1 MRARFDAE
9 QPDFKTA
16 ELGNGKTAVFLC
28 ANGEWKEEETETGV
42 TKYWEC
48 DYHEIIG
55 NTDDIPLNDIKTN
68 PSAYMDFEVVIEKPV
83 SDEIEELKRSL
94 AELISKV
101 YKEED

>member
-9 QPDFKTA
+9 QPQFKTA
-16 ELGNGKTAVFLC
+16 DLGNGKTAVFLC
-28 ANGEWKEEETETGV
+28 ANGEWKEEDTETG
-42 TKYWEC
+42 TFRYWEC

-55 NTDDIPLNDIKTN
+55 KTEDIPLEEIRQN
-68 PSAYMDFEVVIEKPV
+68 PDAYMDFKVVVEKPV

-101 YKEED
+101 YKED